1 MSPIRIAI
9 LATDGVFAATLMQA
23 RDFFHMAGLRHSKQ
37 QGLGPTSAFQIRV
50 VSPDGQAVTSFSE
63 AVIPVDGHLGE
74 AEVIILRPL
83 SFFRVNDLDFGDIV
97 ASGTAGTVRL
107 APDGTR
113 SRTGGA
119 TLAGNGGEPARFAGL
134 GTPNRQVNISLGS
147 NTIWITGPGPRMR
160 VRDFEI
166 GSTPTA
172 ILSTTPTRFTIASA
186 LGNYNF
192 PVGATLEVG
201 ANQTPGDYSGTFNVT
216 ANYQ

>member
-1 MSPIRIAI
+1 MRTRHTHRPLRSQRGLAIVALLLAPVVASPAFAQNNTQAQTDAI
-9 LATDGVFAATLMQA
+9 V
-23 RDFFHMAGLRHSKQ
+23 
-37 QGLGPTSAFQIRV
+37 
-50 VSPDGQAVTSFSE
+50 
-63 AVIPVDGHLGE
+63 
-74 AEVIILRPL
+74 LRPL
-83 SFFRVNDLDFGDIV
+83 SFFKVNDLDFGSII
-97 ASGTAGTVRL
+97 ASGTAGTVRI

-119 TLAGNGGEPARFAGL
+119 TLAGNDGEPARFAGL
-134 GTPNRQVNISLGS
+134 GTPNRQVNISLGANS
-147 NTIWITGPGPRMR
+147 IFITGPGVRMR

-201 ANQTPGDYSGTFNVT
+201 ANQTPGDYSGTFTVT
-216 ANYQ
+216 LNYL

>member
-1 MSPIRIAI
+1 MRTSHIFRPLRTQRGPIALSAAIA
-9 LATDGVFAATLMQA
+9 LPFAATPAFAQSSTQA
-23 RDFFHMAGLRHSKQ
+23 
-37 QGLGPTSAFQIRV
+37 
-50 VSPDGQAVTSFSE
+50 QA
-63 AVIPVDGHLGE
+63 D
-74 AEVIILRPL
+74 VIILRPL
-83 SFFRVNDLDFGDIV
+83 SFFRVNDLDFGDII

-113 SRTGGA
+113 TRTGGA

-160 VRDFEI
+160 VRNFEI

-201 ANQTPGDYSGTFNVT
+201 ANQTPGDYSGTFT
-216 ANYQ
+216 ITLNYL

>member
-1 MSPIRIAI
+1 MRTSHIFRPLPVRRAFAI
-9 LATDGVFAATLMQA
+9 LALSVATVAAPPALAQNGA
-23 RDFFHMAGLRHSKQ
+23 
-37 QGLGPTSAFQIRV
+37 P
-50 VSPDGQAVTSFSE
+50 
-63 AVIPVDGHLGE
+63 
-74 AEVIILRPL
+74 AEVDAIVLRPL
-83 SFFRVNDLDFGDIV
+83 SFFKVNDLDFGSII
-97 ASGTAGTVRL
+97 ASGSAGTVRL

-119 TLAGNGGEPARFAGL
+119 TLAGNDGEPARFAGL

-147 NTIWITGPGPRMR
+147 NTIWITGPGVRMR

-201 ANQTPGDYSGTFNVT
+201 ANQTPGDYAGTFT
-216 ANYQ
+216 ITLNYL

>member
-1 MSPIRIAI
+1 MSAA
-9 LATDGVFAATLMQA
+9 LTLNWKVAANSKGVRTSHIFRPLPVQRGFAAFALLLAPAAASPALAQTGAQSQA
-23 RDFFHMAGLRHSKQ
+23 DA
-37 QGLGPTSAFQIRV
+37 IV
-50 VSPDGQAVTSFSE
+50 
-63 AVIPVDGHLGE
+63 
-74 AEVIILRPL
+74 LRPL
-83 SFFRVNDLDFGDIV
+83 SFFRVNDLDFGSII
-97 ASGTAGTVRL
+97 ASGSAGTVRL

-113 SRTGGA
+113 TRTGGA
-119 TLAGNGGEPARFAGL
+119 TLVGNDGEPARFAGL

-147 NTIWITGPGPRMR
+147 NSIWITGPGQRMR

-201 ANQTPGDYSGTFNVT
+201 ANQAPGDYAGTFT
-216 ANYQ
+216 ITLNYL